1 MINQEHY
8 LGLQVS
14 LDVST
19 CDQDYGNRYF
29 GRVTSLSE
37 SNGEIVLLIEEP
49 EKNFDITVPL
59 PSFDGYN
66 EDIVRELQ
74 AAFIQAINKVGIK
87 IRE

>member
-19 CDQDYGNRYF
+19 CDQDSGNRYF

-37 SNGEIVLLIEEP
+37 SNGKIVLLVEGS

-74 AAFIQAINKVGIK
+74 AAFIQAINKVGFEVQK
-87 IRE
+87 